1 MCMPK
6 FPRKRRR
13 PDQTGSH
20 SMCEARTHH
29 EAGPESLSRPQDVAT
44 NRHPQSTRMY
54 QQDITHTY
62 TYTYIYIYIYIYM
75 DLYEYISIYVYI
87 HAHVHFVRSKGWD
100 RYMYIKY
107 IFGSILYHLFRI
119 GAGSSRFCG
128 WTAWLCDPWILS
140 VSTWYYIWA
149 PLPMRLS
156 SCSHF
161 KWQTSH
167 CWLIIDQHKD

>member
-1 MCMPK
+1 VYAQASQEAAPSWPNRVSQHVRSPDASRGWTWVIVPSPGCSNESTSPK
-6 FPRKRRR
+6 Y
-13 PDQTGSH
+13 
-20 SMCEARTHH
+20 
-29 EAGPESLSRPQDVAT
+29 QDV
-44 NRHPQSTRMY
+44 STRHH
-54 QQDITHTY
+54 TH
-62 TYTYIYIYIYIYM
+62 IYIHTYIYM

-87 HAHVHFVRSKGWD
+87 HVHVHFVRSKGWD